1 MKKYYTYVLFICLFL
16 SVKMIQAVSFRLPP
30 DSLIINL
37 IDKVKVDSVESYIQS
52 LQDMET
58 RFLLAANHKDVA
70 FWIKNKFES
79 LGVELVRVDSFYCE
93 TIIDLWNLHFDTLT
107 WQYNVIATL
116 PGIENP
122 DEYYVIGAHYDDI
135 TAPNGNPM
143 LFAPGADDN
152 ASGVAALFE
161 IARIMTQENYFPK
174 KNIEFVAFAAEEL
187 LHYGNSGS
195 EAYVARAIIEEMDIQ
210 LMINNDMIAYD
221 EGPQRMIEISNYVN
235 CEWLTSNAVFAT
247 ENYTDIGVDLQ
258 PSSVNAGGD
267 CKYFYEEGIPVV
279 YFMEQDFNP
288 HYHSVDDVIQNCE
301 LDYCAEAIKISMA
314 LLVLAD
320 NPITAT
326 NPRFEVSLCSI
337 YPNPAYELIFV
348 KSDVAIIQDNPIV
361 NICTL
366 NGKTIMQFKICNE
379 YESIN
384 IRCLPAG
391 IYAVQ
396 VLTDNYMRKM
406 KLVVR

>member
-1 MKKYYTYVLFICLFL
+1 MNKYYTFALFICLFPY
-16 SVKMIQAVSFRLPP
+16 VKMIQSANFQLSP

-37 IDKVKVDSVESYIQS
+37 NDEIKVDSVESYIQS

-58 RFLLAANHKDVA
+58 RFLLAANHRDVA
-70 FWIKNKFES
+70 YWIKYKFES

-93 TIIDLWNLHFDTLT
+93 TSIDLWNLHFDTLT

-116 PGIENP
+116 PGIENT
-122 DEYYVIGAHYDDI
+122 DQCYVIGAHYDDI
-135 TAPNGNPM
+135 TAPNGDPM

-174 KNIEFVAFAAEEL
+174 KTIEFVAFAAEEL

-195 EAYVARAIIEEMDIQ
+195 EAYVANAKIEEMDIQ

-221 EGPQRMIEISNYVN
+221 EGPQWMIEISNYAN
-235 CEWLTSNAVFAT
+235 CDWLTSNAVYAT
-247 ENYTDIGVDLQ
+247 ENYTNIGVDLQ
-258 PSSVNAGGD
+258 PSSTNAGGD

-279 YFMEQDFNP
+279 YFMQQDFNP
-288 HYHSVDDVIQNCE
+288 YYHSDDDLIENCE

-314 LLVLAD
+314 LLVMAD

-326 NPRFEVSLCSI
+326 IQRSEVSICSI
-337 YPNPAYELIFV
+337 YPNPAYDQIFV
-348 KSDVAIIQDNPIV
+348 KSDAVLIKDNPIV
-361 NICTL
+361 NISTL
-366 NGKTIMQFKICNE
+366 NGKTIMQVEICNE
-379 YESIN
+379 HESIN
-384 IRCLPAG
+384 IRCLPTG

-396 VLTDNYMRKM
+396 VLTNNYIQTM
-406 KLVVR
+406 KLMVR